1 MVKTLKLRVK
11 DKHIKVLNEMAKSVN
26 FVWNYINDLSSRS
39 IRERG
44 VFLSDYDINKYTK
57 GSSKELSTPAQ
68 TIQEVSREYVIRR
81 NQSKKRQLRWRKS
94 KGSGR
99 SLGWI
104 PFTNQQIKI
113 KDGKVKFNGVL
124 YSLWDQYGLKDYKLK
139 SGSFNEDSKG
149 RWYFNV
155 AVEVDNV
162 KSSGVELVGIDLGCK
177 DAAVTSTGL
186 KLDSGWYRELESK
199 LKVAQ
204 RANKKDRVRSI
215 HLKIKNRRKDA
226 IHKFTSRLVNSSAA
240 IFIGNVSSQ
249 KLIKT
254 KMAKSVL
261 DASWGQIKSTLEY
274 KCANAGV
281 IFEVINE
288 AYSTQTCS
296 SCGIIPDSSPKGRL
310 GLRIRQ
316 WICSE
321 CGAEHDRDINASKNI
336 AAAGHR
342 RLAEGIQK

>member
-1 MVKTLKLRVK
+1 MIKTLRVRVK
-11 DKHIKVLNEMAKSVN
+11 DKHIKVLNRMAKSVN
-26 FVWNYINDLSSRS
+26 FVWNYINDISSRS

-44 VFLSDYDINKYTK
+44 VFLSEYDIAEYTK
-57 GSSKELSTPAQ
+57 GGSKELDIPAQ
-68 TIQEVSREYVIRR
+68 TIQQIGKEYVTRR
-81 NQSKKRQLRWRKS
+81 KQFNKRQLRWRKS
-94 KGSGR
+94 KGIGR
-99 SLGWI
+99 SLGWV
-104 PFTNQQIKI
+104 PFTNQLIKL

-124 YSLWDQYGLKDYKLK
+124 YDLWDHYGFKNYKLK
-139 SGSFNEDSKG
+139 AGNFNEDSKG

-155 AVEVDNV
+155 AVEVDSV
-162 KSSGVELVGIDLGCK
+162 KSTGLELVGIDLGCK
-177 DAAVTSTGL
+177 DAAVSSTGL
-186 KLDSGWYRELESK
+186 NLDGGWYRELESK
-199 LKVAQ
+199 LKIAQ
-204 RANKKDRVRSI
+204 KANKKDRVRSV

-226 IHKFTSRLVNSSAA
+226 IHKFTSSLVSSSAA
-240 IFIGNVSSQ
+240 IFIGNISSQ
-249 KLIKT
+249 KLVKT
-254 KMAKSVL
+254 RMAKSVL

-296 SCGIIPDSSPKGRL
+296 GCGIIPDSSPKGRT